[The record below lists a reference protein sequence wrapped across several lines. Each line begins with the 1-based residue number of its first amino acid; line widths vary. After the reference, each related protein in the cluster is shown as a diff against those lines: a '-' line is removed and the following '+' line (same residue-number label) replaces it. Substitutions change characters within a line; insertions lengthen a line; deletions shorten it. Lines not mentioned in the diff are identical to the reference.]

1 MTALLDSL
9 AAAAADLSDLK
20 RPFALIGGL
29 AVSLRAE
36 PRFTRDADMVVSVSS
51 DNEAELTVNA
61 LITRGYSVDTVV
73 EQTATGR
80 LATRGCDLASSTVS

>member
-9 AAAAADLSDLK
+9 SAVTEDLHELN

-36 PRFTRDADMVVSVSS
+36 PRFTRDADLVVSVGS
-51 DNEAELTVNA
+51 DADAELIVNA
-61 LITRGYSVDTVV
+61 LLARGTPL
-73 EQTATGR
+73 R
-80 LATRGCDLASSTVS
+80 LWWSRWRSAGSPRRDFVRA